1 MSGVG
6 RVLGVEPVGP
16 YRLVRV
22 AGDLVAGAPGR
33 FHMVRALD
41 GDTLLA
47 RPLSAVSD
55 EAGVVGFLCEPRGA
69 GVSAIARD
77 GAELS
82 VLGPLGRGFELAGAG
97 ARPLL
102 VGGGFGAALLAR
114 PAAALPGSV
123 LLAGFRSSGHAEAA
137 ALVHAAERHVVVE
150 PDRITDL
157 LAVLIR
163 DATSVLAAGPTGL
176 VRAAAAAALAAG
188 LPCQVALEAPMAC
201 GYGSCHGCAVRLD
214 GRLVRLCLEG
224 PVVDARRMEPSA

>member
-1 MSGVG
+1 M
-6 RVLGVEPVGP
+6 LAVEPVGP

-22 AGDLVAGAPGR
+22 GGELLAGAPGR
-33 FHMVRALD
+33 FHMLRALD

-69 GVSAIARD
+69 GIAAIARE

-82 VLGPLGRGFELAGAG
+82 VLGPLGRGFDLSSAG

-114 PAAALPGSV
+114 PAAALAGAV
-123 LLAGFRSSGHAEAA
+123 LLAGFRSEAHAEAA
-137 ALVHAAERHVVVE
+137 ALVPAAERHVVIE
-150 PDRITDL
+150 PERITAL
-157 LAVLIR
+157 LPGLIR
-163 DATSVLAAGPTGL
+163 EATSVLAAGPGGL

-224 PVVDARRMEPSA
+224 PVVDARRVELAT